1 MDTTHTNQVFHR
13 TSREGGSMSTTHPDL
28 DITDDNEPQEVS
40 ERDRKENELIEY
52 QINNATITEL
62 ASAAT
67 SWLALTLAN
76 HSDQQI
82 DELHKNLFHRE
93 LH

>member
-1 MDTTHTNQVFHR
+1 MAREPTTTNGVI
-13 TSREGGSMSTTHPDL
+13 SSMSTTHPDL

>member
-1 MDTTHTNQVFHR
+1 
-13 TSREGGSMSTTHPDL
+13 MSDKLSHSVDV
-28 DITDDNEPQEVS
+28 TDDNEPQEVS

-67 SWLALTLAN
+67 SWLAFTLAEQT
-76 HSDQQI
+76 DEQI

>member
-1 MDTTHTNQVFHR
+1 
-13 TSREGGSMSTTHPDL
+13 MSDKISHSVDV
-28 DITDDNEPQEVS
+28 TDDNEPQEVS

-82 DELHKNLFHRE
+82 DELHKQLFHRE

>member
-1 MDTTHTNQVFHR
+1 MAWTPTAIKGVIIN
-13 TSREGGSMSTTHPDL
+13 MSTTHPDI
-28 DITDDNEPQEVS
+28 DVTDDNEPQEIS

-52 QINNATITEL
+52 QINNATIAEL

-76 HSDQQI
+76 HTDQQV

>member
-1 MDTTHTNQVFHR
+1 MAREPQTNYGVI
-13 TSREGGSMSTTHPDL
+13 SSMSTTYPDL
-28 DITDDNEPQEVS
+28 DVTDDNEPQDVS

-52 QINNATITEL
+52 QINTMTITDL

-76 HSDQQI
+76 HSDEQV
-82 DELHKNLFHRE
+82 DELHKQLFHRE

>member
-1 MDTTHTNQVFHR
+1 
-13 TSREGGSMSTTHPDL
+13 MSTTYPDL
-28 DITDDNEPQEVS
+28 DVTDDNEPQEIS

-52 QINNATITEL
+52 QINTMTITDL
-62 ASAAT
+62 ASATT

-76 HSDQQI
+76 HSDEQV
-82 DELHKNLFHRE
+82 DELHKQLFHRE

>member
-1 MDTTHTNQVFHR
+1 
-13 TSREGGSMSTTHPDL
+13 MSTTHPDL
-28 DITDDNEPQEVS
+28 DVTDDSEPQEIS

-52 QINNATITEL
+52 QINNATIAEL

-76 HSDQQI
+76 HTDQQV